1 MGMNRFDERARHWDD
16 DPMKGERAR
25 KVADALRA
33 AIPLRPGMTALEYG
47 CGTGLL
53 SFALRPYLASITL
66 ADTSPGMLEVLS
78 EKIRAAGAANMFPVR
93 LDLVN
98 DPLPADRFDIVYS
111 LMVLHHVG
119 DTDGILRRFH
129 EILQPGGWLA
139 AADLDREDGSF
150 HTDSAADVHPGFE
163 RDELQARAEAAGF
176 SEVRFST
183 VYEIEKTVGAR
194 KRAYPVFLMTARKQ
208 V

>member
-1 MGMNRFDERARHWDD
+1 MNRFDERARHWDD
-16 DPMKGERAR
+16 DPMKGQRAQ

-33 AIPLRPGMTALEYG
+33 VIPLRPDMTALEYG

-53 SFALRPYLASITL
+53 SFALRWDFASITL
-66 ADTSPGMLEVLS
+66 ADTSQGMLEVLS
-78 EKIRAAGAANMFPVR
+78 EKVRAAGAANMHPVR
-93 LDLVN
+93 LDLLT

-111 LMVLHHVG
+111 LMVLHHIG
-119 DTDGILRRFH
+119 DTDGILRRFG
-129 EILQPGGWLA
+129 EVLKPNGWLA

-150 HTDSAADVHPGFE
+150 HADGAAGVHHGFA

-176 SEVRFST
+176 REVRFST
-183 VYEIEKTVGAR
+183 VYKIEKTVGAR
-194 KRAYPVFLMTARKQ
+194 KRNYPVFLMTCRKQ